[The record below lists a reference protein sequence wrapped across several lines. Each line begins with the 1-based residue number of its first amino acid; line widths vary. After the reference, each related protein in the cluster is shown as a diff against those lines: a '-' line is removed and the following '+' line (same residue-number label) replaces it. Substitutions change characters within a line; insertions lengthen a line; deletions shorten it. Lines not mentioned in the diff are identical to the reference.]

1 MSEDQLKAFLKAVD
15 SNSALQEKLEVADNP
30 ETVIEI
36 AKGAGFV
43 LSSAEAVRA
52 IVELSD
58 DKYGSWL

>member
-1 MSEDQLKAFLKAVD
+1 MSEDQLKAFLKAVEA
-15 SNSALQEKLEVADNP
+15 NSALQEKLEVADDP

-43 LSSAEAVRA
+43 LSSVEAVRA